1 MIHYG
6 TMILNGKSERP
17 GGTKVG
23 ASGDLDDLGDLDIN
37 GVVTVWDNYFLFFGR
52 PILVFIASL

>member
-17 GGTKVG
+17 GGIKLG
-23 ASGDLDDLGDLDIN
+23 ASGDLAISKEFE
-37 GVVTVWDNYFLFFGR
+37 VFMFAA
-52 PILVFIASL
+52 LVDWYLS